1 MRTKTLIQH
10 LAVLCAGGML
20 LACADL
26 FEAGKPSPQ
35 ATSAADEAYLLGRNQ
50 YLAHRYEDAMKSYRK
65 ALQADPRHV
74 NANNGMATL
83 YAERRNFGHA
93 IGIWQDLTGK
103 ASMAS
108 GPGVAFLFSNL
119 GYAEFLNGDYDKA
132 LVSLEKACLLDP
144 LNHRAW
150 QHLGETLQKLGQDER
165 ARQMLGQAAALR
177 EHDLRADYAAA
188 GGAARV
194 PAVES
199 AVKEPPRP
207 DQEFSTAAM
216 GATAEAGRE
225 LGSIAPAGPAAPA
238 VVAPRAPEPLPAPPD
253 VPVAP
258 DVALLEIRN
267 GNGVTRMARALSRQI
282 GDPGLKVVRLTNDKG
297 FAVQQTRVEYQ
308 GAYRAAAERLAWR
321 IGGATVVE
329 VDNCKPNDVRLVIG
343 HDLARGKFALRP
355 LPVKSDAPT
364 LAAAE

>member
-26 FEAGKPSPQ
+26 FEAGKPSAQ
-35 ATSAADEAYLLGRNQ
+35 AASAADEAYMLGRNQ

-65 ALQADPRHV
+65 ALQADPRHR

-83 YAERRNFGHA
+83 YAERRDFGRA
-93 IGIWQDLTGK
+93 IGIWQDMTGK

-119 GYAEFLNGDYDKA
+119 GYAQYLNSDYDKA

-188 GGAARV
+188 GGAPKV

-199 AVKEPPRP
+199 AVKAPPRP
-207 DQEFSTAAM
+207 DQEFSTTAM
-216 GATAEAGRE
+216 GAADGNGHAPD
-225 LGSIAPAGPAAPA
+225 SIAPAVAIAPASVPPAAPA
-238 VVAPRAPEPLPAPPD
+238 PPE

-267 GNGVTRMARALSRQI
+267 GNGVTRMAKALSRQI
-282 GDPGLKVVRLTNDKG
+282 GDPGLKVARLTNEKG

-308 GAYRAAAERLAWR
+308 GAYRAAA
-321 IGGATVVE
+321 VE
-329 VDNCKPNDVRLVIG
+329 VDNCKPNDMRLVIG
-343 HDLARGKFALRP
+343 HDLARGKFALRA
-355 LPVKSDAPT
+355 LPAKTAAPT
-364 LAAAE
+364 LAAAD

>member
-1 MRTKTLIQH
+1 MRIKTLIQH

-74 NANNGMATL
+74 NANNGLATL
-83 YAERRNFGHA
+83 YAERRDFGRA

-108 GPGVAFLFSNL
+108 GPAVAFLFSNL
-119 GYAEFLNGDYDKA
+119 GYAQFLNGDYDKA

-194 PAVES
+194 PAVDS
-199 AVKEPPRP
+199 AIKAPPRP
-207 DQEFSTAAM
+207 DQEF
-216 GATAEAGRE
+216 ATAEAGA
-225 LGSIAPAGPAAPA
+225 GPVSGQGAPAGATAAAGVAPAAPGPVPA
-238 VVAPRAPEPLPAPPD
+238 SPEVPA
-253 VPVAP
+253 ATE
-258 DVALLEIRN
+258 VALLEIRN

-282 GDPGLKVVRLTNDKG
+282 GDPGLKVARLTNEKG

-321 IGGATVVE
+321 VGGAKVVE
-329 VDNCKPNDVRLVIG
+329 VDNCKPNDLRLVIG

-355 LPVKSDAPT
+355 LPAKMAAPT

>member
-1 MRTKTLIQH
+1 MRIKTLIQH

-35 ATSAADEAYLLGRNQ
+35 ATSAADEAYMMGRNQ

-65 ALQADPRHV
+65 ALQADSRHV
-74 NANNGMATL
+74 NANNGLATL
-83 YAERRNFGHA
+83 YAERRDFGRA

-119 GYAEFLNGDYDKA
+119 GYAQFLNGDYDKA
-132 LVSLEKACLLDP
+132 LVALEKACLLDP

-188 GGAARV
+188 AGGTRV
-194 PAVES
+194 PAVDS
-199 AVKEPPRP
+199 AVKAAPRP
-207 DQEFSTAAM
+207 DHEFTANAPG
-216 GATAEAGRE
+216 GAADAARAPVPPAPAGA
-225 LGSIAPAGPAAPA
+225 IAPAGVAAPA
-238 VVAPRAPEPLPAPPD
+238 PGPSPAPANALVAPE
-253 VPVAP
+253 
-258 DVALLEIRN
+258 VALLEIRN
-267 GNGVTRMARALSRQI
+267 GNGVTRMAKALSRQI
-282 GDPGLKVVRLTNDKG
+282 GDPNLKVVRLTNEKG

-321 IGGATVVE
+321 VGGATVVE
-329 VDNCKPNDVRLVIG
+329 VDNCKPNDMRLVIG

-355 LPVKSDAPT
+355 LPAKTATPT
-364 LAAAE
+364 LAAAD

>member
-35 ATSAADEAYLLGRNQ
+35 ATSAADEAYMLGRNQ
-50 YLAHRYEDAMKSYRK
+50 YLARRYEDAMTSYRK

-83 YAERRNFGHA
+83 YAERRDFGRA

-119 GYAEFLNGDYDKA
+119 GYAQYLNGDYEKA
-132 LVSLEKACLLDP
+132 LVALEKACLLDP

-150 QHLGETLQKLGQDER
+150 QHMGEALQKLGQDER
-165 ARQMLGQAAALR
+165 AKQMLGQAAALR
-177 EHDLRADYAAA
+177 EHDLRADYAAT
-188 GGAARV
+188 GGGRVAAV
-194 PAVES
+194 DS
-199 AVKEPPRP
+199 AVKAPLRP
-207 DQEFSTAAM
+207 DQEFAAV
-216 GATAEAGRE
+216 AASVPADAEITLRRVAQTE
-225 LGSIAPAGPAAPA
+225 TDAS
-238 VVAPRAPEPLPAPPD
+238 APRAREPLPAPLET
-253 VPVAP
+253 PVVP

-267 GNGVTRMARALSRQI
+267 GNGVTRMARALAHQM
-282 GDPGLKVVRLTNDKG
+282 GDPDLKVVRLTNEKG

-308 GAYRAAAERLAWR
+308 GAFRAAAERLAWR
-321 IGGATVVE
+321 VGGAKVVE
-329 VDNCKPNDVRLVIG
+329 VDNCKPNDMRLVIG
-343 HDLARGKFALRP
+343 RDLARGKFALRP
-355 LPVKSDAPT
+355 LPAKSTGPT